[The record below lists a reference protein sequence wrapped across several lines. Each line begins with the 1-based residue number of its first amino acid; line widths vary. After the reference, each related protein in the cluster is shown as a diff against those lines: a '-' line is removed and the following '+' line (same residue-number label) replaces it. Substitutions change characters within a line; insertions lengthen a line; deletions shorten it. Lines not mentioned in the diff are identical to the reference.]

1 MKNSEINLKFLTAF
15 MLLFFSIITFA
26 DKNSTVIKTF
36 ENKFSQDKFYFIQG
50 LDYIN
55 LI

>member
-1 MKNSEINLKFLTAF
+1 MKKFLTVF

-26 DKNSTVIKTF
+26 DKNSTVIRTF
-36 ENKFSQDKFYFIQG
+36 ENKFPQDKFYLFKDWI
-50 LDYIN
+50 IK